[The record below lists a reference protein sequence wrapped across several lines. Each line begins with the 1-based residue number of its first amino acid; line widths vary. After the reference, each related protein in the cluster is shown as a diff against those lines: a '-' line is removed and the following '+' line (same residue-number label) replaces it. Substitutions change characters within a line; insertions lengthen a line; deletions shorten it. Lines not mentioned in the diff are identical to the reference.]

1 MLTKEAPVALITWEI
16 TQVWGAETLQW
27 DKDQTD
33 LFYNKTH
40 LANSKWQERKATS
53 LPTGD

>member
-33 LFYNKTH
+33 LFYNKT
-40 LANSKWQERKATS
+40 QYRK
-53 LPTGD
+53 L